1 MATARTTAAGAVDTQ
16 SAIKP
21 PSATKTNIS
30 SAPTQ
35 TRGKSLTDLLGVTKP
50 ASTSTLLQPAAT
62 KQKSNIV
69 TPTGP
74 AQTIAPKKI
83 DVAGAKSEYMPG
95 GTRINSGPTVTGTV
109 SNPATGEIKNYPN
122 ATRLNSGTVVASG
135 TVYDPQKNTITTY
148 GTPEAV
154 QQSSQEAVQP
164 AASPEIQ
171 SGLSGVRQTL
181 ISRGISN
188 DRIGWNQETQNITID
203 GVDVGTPQQI
213 VNGTSYADQ
222 PLLNRITDKA
232 YKQAGN
238 ELVGA
243 RDFAANYGLNA
254 VPEWDPA
261 SGKLQLGSYQLDPVY
276 VSDGIAYVKKSD
288 MESLV
293 GKIMDDGGYTSNQN
307 ILEDFYNKYGD
318 DIDNTL
324 RQILD
329 RGEFA
334 YNAESDP
341 IYKQYEEQYTRN
353 AEEAMREILNK
364 NNTSL
369 EGANGAVMGQVISA
383 YYDAMKELSD
393 KVPELAQQAYDRYT
407 GETSRLSGNLSAL
420 DTVANDY
427 YDRAYT
433 ANQDSRDYAN
443 AARTE
448 ERAWQDQHALNDATI
463 RATDADIRN
472 ATVETDA
479 NARMASAEAAAQ
491 EFANQTT
498 VTSTVG
504 AWTPMD
510 VEKIPQL
517 QYLVDKG
524 VYHYNDDGFLVD
536 RSGALVKPWGQ
547 EMVYEN
553 DMQGIANAAKNGGA
567 SISSMLNQ
575 APAITNPLEAI
586 SPEEAQNAINE
597 MIGGTANTQ
606 VTPSAAQLIA
616 QGIQAGTALTPADIV
631 TIMAQYKQDPTQQI
645 TPGIYSKIPQY
656 NTIPSK

>member
-1 MATARTTAAGAVDTQ
+1 MATARTTAAGGVDTQ

-50 ASTSTLLQPAAT
+50 ASTSTLSQPAAT
-62 KQKSNIV
+62 QQKSKIA

-74 AQTIAPKKI
+74 AQTITPKKI

-95 GTRINSGPTVTGTV
+95 GTRINGGPTVTGTV

-154 QQSSQEAVQP
+154 QQSSQEAAQP
-164 AASPEIQ
+164 AAASPEIQ

-203 GVDVGTPQQI
+203 GVDVGTPQQV

-222 PLLNRITDKA
+222 PLLNRMTDKA

-261 SGKLQLGSYQLDPVY
+261 SGKLQVGSYQLDPVY

-288 MESLV
+288 MENLV

-334 YNAESDP
+334 YDAESDP

-479 NARMASAEAAAQ
+479 NARMANAEAAAQ

-553 DMQGIANAAKNGGA
+553 DMQGIANAAKNGGT
-567 SISSMLNQ
+567 SLSSVLNQ
-575 APAITNPLEAI
+575 TPTFTNPLEAMT
-586 SPEEAQNAINE
+586 PTEAQAAINE
-597 MIGGTANTQ
+597 IAD
-606 VTPSAAQLIA
+606 SAK
-616 QGIQAGTALTPADIV
+616 TSDIYKLLE
-631 TIMAQYKQDPTQQI
+631 QYKPASAQQMPTI
-645 TPGIYSKIPQY
+645 VR
-656 NTIPSK
+656 